1 MKTFEF
7 TVTVEASTYD
17 EALLVMQERIL
28 HDEDYGFDYRI
39 NYEA

>member
-17 EALLVMQERIL
+17 EALRVMQERIL
-28 HDEDYGFDYRI
+28 HDEDYGFDYSI

>member
-1 MKTFEF
+1 MKTYEF

-28 HDEDYGFDYRI
+28 HDEDYGFDYLI